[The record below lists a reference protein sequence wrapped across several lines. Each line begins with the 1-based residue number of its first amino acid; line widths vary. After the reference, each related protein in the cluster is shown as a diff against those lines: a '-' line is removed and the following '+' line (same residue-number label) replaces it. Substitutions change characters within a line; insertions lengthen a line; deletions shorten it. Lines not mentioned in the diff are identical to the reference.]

1 MKYINLMSAMG
12 KERVTKTDISR
23 ILNIHLNT
31 VSAKINCETTSD
43 AAKYQIGFTFLE
55 ALIVHDTFFKSYDFR
70 WLFEM
75 DLDETQLEAS

>member
-1 MKYINLMSAMG
+1 MKYINLVSAMG

-23 ILNIHLNT
+23 VLNIHLNT

>member
-1 MKYINLMSAMG
+1 MRYINLVAAME
-12 KERVTKTDISR
+12 KEHVTKTDISR

-43 AAKYQIGFTFLE
+43 AAKYQVGFTFLE
-55 ALIVHDTFFKSYDFR
+55 AIIVHDTFFKSYDFR

-75 DLDETQLEAS
+75 DIDGTQKKAG